1 VQRHG
6 DGDRLDFLRGG
17 GAMGTLL
24 REHDWSSSPIG
35 EPSTWP
41 QSLRTATSI
50 CLNSRFPIVLWW
62 GPQLVKIYNDG
73 YVPML
78 GDKHPAAL
86 GTPGREVWPEI
97 WARRVARCGR
107 RSGT

>member
-1 VQRHG
+1 
-6 DGDRLDFLRGG
+6 
-17 GAMGTLL
+17 M
-24 REHDWSSSPIG
+24 REHDWSGSPIG
-35 EPSTWP
+35 EPPTWP

-50 CLNSRFPIVLWW
+50 CLNSRFPIVIWW

-97 WARRVARCGR
+97 WDVIGPMLDGVLRRGARRRGR
-107 RSGT
+107 RTSCS